1 MRKALSLPSG
11 RVGKWVV
18 AVLWIALLVPALMLA
33 GKLGDVEEND
43 NSAWLPGNAESTQ
56 VVDRAAR
63 FQPADTL
70 PAIVIYDRPEGV
82 TPADLAKAQADAEAF
97 TDIKDVVGR
106 PQGPVKA
113 EDGKAIQT
121 VVQVRKDK
129 KGWEG
134 IGEVVDEISEVGER
148 NANGLGFH
156 VTGPAGYA
164 SDSIK
169 AFSGGGALG
178 TITALVVVVILL
190 FTYRSPLLPL
200 LPLLTAGGALVMSEA
215 VIYLLAKHAGLTV
228 NKQTSF
234 ILTVLVFGA
243 ATDYALLLI
252 SRYREELRR
261 HEDRH
266 QAMAE
271 ALRRSSSAIIASA
284 ATVAVSLM
292 LLMLA
297 TLNSTKGLGPAC
309 AVGILVGL
317 FAMVTLMPALLVICG
332 RWIFWPVRPSYGS
345 AGPTKDSIWTRVGT
359 AVSGRP
365 RIVWIGTALVL
376 AVMAVGVFG
385 LKADGLSNKD
395 QFTTEPQMA
404 VGEEIQARHF
414 PAGSGD
420 PIYVVARAASAE
432 QVRTALS
439 GVPGVAEVSTPM
451 VKDGEAVMLGELED
465 SPSSTAAMR
474 TVERARTA
482 VHQIEGADAQVGGNT
497 AIILDTQE
505 AAARDSKVI
514 IPIVLV
520 MVFLILALLLRA
532 IVAPL
537 LLMATVV
544 LSFGAALGVSSLVF
558 NHVFGFAGADA
569 AFPLL
574 TFVFLVA
581 LGIDYNIFLVTRVR
595 EEALLHGTR
604 RGALTGLS
612 ATGGVITSAGL
623 VLAGT
628 FAAMASLPLVFA
640 AELGFAVAFG
650 VLLDTMIVRSVLVTA
665 LTLDVGRWMWW
676 PSKLFKRHDDPRPY
690 SSMYSAPT
698 SGIGVSSVVANQI
711 SFSSQNRHR
720 NASNDSA
727 QKEIRSG
734 SSGGASPSATS

>member
-1 MRKALSLPSG
+1 VA
-11 RVGKWVV
+11 KWVIV
-18 AVLWIALLVPALMLA
+18 GLWIALLVPAFMLA

-43 NSAWLPGNAESTQ
+43 SSAWLPGNAESTK
-56 VVDRAAR
+56 VVERAEK
-63 FQPADTL
+63 FQPSDIL
-70 PAIVIYDRPEGV
+70 PAIVIYDRPAGI
-82 TPADLAKAQADAEAF
+82 TPADMAKAHADAEAF
-97 TDIKDVVGR
+97 KGIKDVVGQ
-106 PQGPVKA
+106 PQGPVKSQ
-113 EDGKAIQT
+113 DGKAIQT

-129 KGWEG
+129 QGWEG
-134 IGEVVDEISEVGER
+134 IGGVVDAMTAVGRE

-156 VTGPAGYA
+156 ITGPAGHA

-169 AFSGGGALG
+169 AFSGGGGLTA
-178 TITALVVVVILL
+178 ITALVVVAILL
-190 FTYRSPLLPL
+190 LTYRSPWLPL
-200 LPLLTAGGALVMSEA
+200 LPLLTAGGALVTSEA
-215 VIYLLAKHAGLTV
+215 AIYLLAENAGLTV

-243 ATDYALLLI
+243 ATDYALLLT

-261 HEDRH
+261 NEDRH
-266 QAMAE
+266 KAMAE
-271 ALRRSSSAIIASA
+271 ALRRSGPAIIASA

-297 TLNSTKGLGPAC
+297 TLNSTQGLGPAS
-309 AVGILVGL
+309 AIGILVGL
-317 FAMVTLMPALLVICG
+317 LAMVTLMPALLVICG
-332 RWIFWPVRPSYGS
+332 RWIFWPVKPAYGS
-345 AGPTKDSIWTRVGT
+345 TGATKAGIWTRVGT
-359 AVSGRP
+359 AVSRRP
-365 RIVWIGTALVL
+365 RMVWMATALVL
-376 AVMAVGVFG
+376 GVMAIGVLG

-395 QFTTEPQMA
+395 QFTGRPQMA
-404 VGEEIQARHF
+404 VGEEIQSRHF

-420 PIYVVARAASAE
+420 PIYVVADAASAE
-432 QVRTALS
+432 QVKTALS
-439 GVPGVAEVSTPM
+439 GVPGVADVSTPTI
-451 VKDGEAVMLGELED
+451 KDGEAIMLAELTD
-465 SPSSTAAMR
+465 TPGSTAAIR
-474 TVERARTA
+474 TVEQARIA
-482 VHQIEGADAQVGGNT
+482 VHQIESADAQVGGNT
-497 AIILDTQE
+497 AILLDTQE
-505 AAARDSKVI
+505 AAARDSTVI

-520 MVFLILALLLRA
+520 VVFLILALLLRA
-532 IVAPL
+532 IIAPL

-558 NHVFGFAGADA
+558 NHVFGFAGAEA
-569 AFPLL
+569 SFPLL

-676 PSKLFKRHDDPRPY
+676 PGKLFSDERLHRRAQRADDATGEHGYPRW
-690 SSMYSAPT
+690 
-698 SGIGVSSVVANQI
+698 
-711 SFSSQNRHR
+711 HR
-720 NASNDSA
+720 TGRQDRDAA
-727 QKEIRSG
+727 R
-734 SSGGASPSATS
+734 PS

>member
-1 MRKALSLPSG
+1 MLRKMAALPSG
-11 RVGKWVV
+11 RVAKWVV
-18 AVLWIALLVPALMLA
+18 LALWTALLVPALMLA
-33 GKLGDVEEND
+33 GRLGDVEEND
-43 NSAWLPGNAESTQ
+43 NSAWLPGNAESTK
-56 VVDRAAR
+56 VVERAEK

-70 PAIVIYDRPEGV
+70 PAIVIYDRPAGI
-82 TPADLAKAQADAEAF
+82 TSADMAKARADAEAF
-97 TDIKDVVGR
+97 KGIENVVGQ

-113 EDGKAIQT
+113 QDGKAVQT
-121 VVQVRKDK
+121 VVQVRKDRT
-129 KGWEG
+129 GWEG
-134 IGEVVDEISEVGER
+134 IGKVVDAMSAVGEKD
-148 NANGLGFH
+148 ADGLGFH

-169 AFSGGGALG
+169 AFSGGGGLT

-190 FTYRSPLLPL
+190 LTYRSPLLPL
-200 LPLLTAGGALVMSEA
+200 LPLLTVGGALVTSEA
-215 VIYLLAKHAGLTV
+215 VIYLLAKNAGLVV

-252 SRYREELRR
+252 SRYREELQR

-266 QAMAE
+266 EAMAE
-271 ALRRSSSAIIASA
+271 ALHRAGPAIIASA
-284 ATVAVSLM
+284 ATVAVSLL

-297 TLNSTKGLGPAC
+297 TLNSTQGLGPAC
-309 AVGILVGL
+309 AVGVLVGL
-317 FAMVTLMPALLVICG
+317 LAMVTLMPALLVVCG
-332 RWIFWPVRPSYGS
+332 RWIFWPVKPSYGS
-345 AGPTKDSIWTRVGT
+345 AEAAEEGIWTRVGA
-359 AVSGRP
+359 AVAGRP

-376 AVMAVGVFG
+376 GVMATGMFG
-385 LKADGLSNKD
+385 LRADGLANKD
-395 QFTTEPQMA
+395 QFTDRPQMA
-404 VGEEIQARHF
+404 VGEEIQSRHF

-420 PIYVVARAASAE
+420 PVHVVAEAASAE
-432 QVRTALS
+432 RVRTVLS
-439 GVPGVAEVSTPM
+439 GVPGIADVSTP
-451 VKDGEAVMLGELED
+451 VIKDGEAMVLGELED
-465 SPSSTAAMR
+465 DPSSTAAMR

-482 VHQIEGADAQVGGNT
+482 VHAIEGAQAQVGGNT
-497 AIILDTQE
+497 AVTLDTQE
-505 AAARDSKVI
+505 AAARDSEVI

-520 MVFLILALLLRA
+520 VVLLILALLLRA

-558 NHVFGFAGADA
+558 NHVFGFAGAEA
-569 AFPLL
+569 SFPLL

-595 EEALLHGTR
+595 EEALPHGTR

-612 ATGGVITSAGL
+612 ATGGVITSAGV

-650 VLLDTMIVRSVLVTA
+650 VLLDTLIVRSVLVTA

-676 PSKLFKRHDDPRPY
+676 PSRLFRRHD
-690 SSMYSAPT
+690 APQEPAGT
-698 SGIGVSSVVANQI
+698 PDLEPALRG
-711 SFSSQNRHR
+711 
-720 NASNDSA
+720 
-727 QKEIRSG
+727 
-734 SSGGASPSATS
+734 T

>member
-1 MRKALSLPSG
+1 VLRKLASLPTG
-11 RVGKWVV
+11 RVAKWVIV
-18 AVLWIALLVPALMLA
+18 ALWAALLVPAVMLA
-33 GKLGDVEEND
+33 GRLGDVEEND
-43 NSAWLPGNAESTQ
+43 SSAWLPGNAESTT
-56 VVDRAAR
+56 VVARAER

-70 PAIVIYDRPEGV
+70 PAIVIYDRPGGV
-82 TPADLAKAQADAEAF
+82 TPADLAKARADAEAF
-97 TDIKDVVGR
+97 QGIENVAGR
-106 PQGPVKA
+106 PQGPLEA
-113 EDGKAIQT
+113 QDGRAIQT
-121 VVQVRKDK
+121 VVQVHKDRT
-129 KGWEG
+129 GWEG
-134 IGEVVDEISEVGER
+134 IGRVVDAMTRVGEE
-148 NANGLGFH
+148 NADGLGFH
-156 VTGPAGYA
+156 VTGPAGQA

-169 AFSGGGALG
+169 AFSGGGGLT

-190 FTYRSPLLPL
+190 LTYRSPLLPL
-200 LPLLTAGGALVMSEA
+200 LPLLTVGGALATSEA

-228 NKQTSF
+228 NKQTGF

-266 QAMAE
+266 EAMAE
-271 ALRRSSSAIIASA
+271 ALHRSGPAIVASA
-284 ATVAVSLM
+284 ATVAVSLL

-317 FAMVTLMPALLVICG
+317 LAMVTLMPALLVICG

-345 AGPTKDSIWTRVGT
+345 AGAAREGVWTRVGT

-365 RIVWIGTALVL
+365 RAVWIGTALAL
-376 AVMAVGVFG
+376 GVMAIGVFG
-385 LKADGLSNKD
+385 LRADGLAGRD
-395 QFTTEPQMA
+395 QFTSRPQTA
-404 VGEEIQARHF
+404 VGEEIQSRHF

-420 PIYVVARAASAE
+420 PVYVVAKAASAE
-432 QVRTALS
+432 QVRAALS
-439 GVPGVAEVSTPM
+439 GVPGVADVSPP
-451 VKDGEAVMLGELED
+451 VVRDGEAIMLGELRD
-465 SPSSTAAMR
+465 APSSTAAMH
-474 TVERARTA
+474 TVEQARTA
-482 VHQIEGADAQVGGNT
+482 VHRIAGADAQVGGNT
-497 AIILDTQE
+497 AIVLDTQE
-505 AAARDSKVI
+505 AAARDSRVI
-514 IPIVLV
+514 IPIVLAV
-520 MVFLILALLLRA
+520 VFLVLALLLRA

-558 NHVFGFAGADA
+558 DHVFHFGGAEA
-569 AFPLL
+569 SFPLL

-595 EEALLHGTR
+595 EVTVRHGTR

-650 VLLDTMIVRSVLVTA
+650 VLLDTMVVRSVLVTA

-676 PSKLFKRHDDPRPY
+676 PSRLFRRHDDPRPP
-690 SSMYSAPT
+690 AGRPDT
-698 SGIGVSSVVANQI
+698 EPALRGV
-711 SFSSQNRHR
+711 
-720 NASNDSA
+720 
-727 QKEIRSG
+727 
-734 SSGGASPSATS
+734 

>member
-1 MRKALSLPSG
+1 MMRRIASLPSG

-18 AVLWIALLVPALMLA
+18 LALWATLLVPVLMLA
-33 GKLGDVEEND
+33 GRLGDVEKND
-43 NSAWLPGNAESTQ
+43 NSAWLPGNSESTK
-56 VVDRAAR
+56 VVARAEN
-63 FQPADTL
+63 FQRADTL

-82 TPADLAKAQADAEAF
+82 TAADMAEARADSEAF
-97 TDIKDVVGR
+97 KSIENVAGQ
-106 PQGPVKA
+106 PQGPLKSQ
-113 EDGKAIQT
+113 DGKAIQT
-121 VVQVRKDK
+121 VVQLQKDK
-129 KGWEG
+129 TGWEG
-134 IGEVVDEISEVGER
+134 IGKTVDAMTEVGEE

-156 VTGPAGYA
+156 ITGPAGHA

-169 AFSGGGALG
+169 AFSGGGALT

-190 FTYRSPLLPL
+190 LTYRSPVLPL
-200 LPLLTAGGALVMSEA
+200 LPLLTVGVALATSEA
-215 VIYLLAKHAGLTV
+215 VIYLLAKNAGLVV

-252 SRYREELRR
+252 SRYREELLR

-266 QAMAE
+266 EAMAE
-271 ALRRSSSAIIASA
+271 ALYRSSPAIIASA

-297 TLNSTKGLGPAC
+297 TLSSTQGLGPAC

-317 FAMVTLMPALLVICG
+317 LAMVTLMPALLVICG
-332 RWIFWPVRPSYGS
+332 RWIFWPVKPAYGS
-345 AGPTKDSIWTRVGT
+345 AEAVKEGIWTRVGT
-359 AVSGRP
+359 GVSRRP
-365 RIVWIGTALVL
+365 RIVWIGTTLVL
-376 AVMAVGVFG
+376 GIMAIGVFG

-395 QFTTEPQMA
+395 QFTSTPQMA
-404 VGEEIQARHF
+404 VGEKIQSEHF

-420 PIYVVARAASAE
+420 PVLVVAEAASAE

-439 GVPGVAEVSTPM
+439 GVPGVVGVSTPM
-451 VKDGEAVMLGELED
+451 VKGGEAIMLGELKD
-465 SPSSTAAMR
+465 DPSSKTAMR
-474 TVERARTA
+474 TVEQARTA
-482 VHQIEGADAQVGGNT
+482 VHAVEGADAQVGGST
-497 AIILDTQE
+497 AIMLDTQE

-520 MVFLILALLLRA
+520 VVLLILALLLRA

-544 LSFGAALGVSSLVF
+544 LSFGAALGVSSLIF
-558 NHVFGFAGADA
+558 NHVFHFAGAEA
-569 AFPLL
+569 SFPLL

-595 EEALLHGTR
+595 EVALLHGTR

-612 ATGGVITSAGL
+612 TTGGVITSAGL

-665 LTLDVGRWMWW
+665 LTLDVGRLMWW
-676 PSKLFKRHDDPRPY
+676 PSKLFRRHDTP
-690 SSMYSAPT
+690 
-698 SGIGVSSVVANQI
+698 Q
-711 SFSSQNRHR
+711 
-720 NASNDSA
+720 
-727 QKEIRSG
+727 
-734 SSGGASPSATS
+734 PSAVEPDREPALRGV

>member
-1 MRKALSLPSG
+1 MASLPSG
-11 RVGKWVV
+11 KVTKWVV
-18 AVLWIALLVPALMLA
+18 LALWTVLLVPALMLA

-43 NSAWLPGNAESTQ
+43 NSAWLPGNAESTRM
-56 VVDRAAR
+56 VERAEK
-63 FQPADTL
+63 FQLADTL
-70 PAIVIYDRPEGV
+70 PAIVIYDRPEGI
-82 TPADLAKAQADAEAF
+82 TPADMTKARADAEAF
-97 TDIKDVVGR
+97 KGIKNVVGQ

-113 EDGKAIQT
+113 QDGKAVQT

-129 KGWEG
+129 TGWEG
-134 IGEVVDEISEVGER
+134 IGKVVDAMNRVGEE
-148 NANGLGFH
+148 NAGGLGFH

-169 AFSGGGALG
+169 AFSGGGGLT
-178 TITALVVVVILL
+178 TITAVVVVVILL
-190 FTYRSPLLPL
+190 LTYRSPVLPL
-200 LPLLTAGGALVMSEA
+200 LPLLTVGGALVMSEA

-234 ILTVLVFGA
+234 ILTVLLFGA
-243 ATDYALLLI
+243 ATDYALLLV

-266 QAMAE
+266 EAMAE
-271 ALRRSSSAIIASA
+271 ALHRSGPAITASA

-297 TLNSTKGLGPAC
+297 TLNSTQGLGPAC
-309 AVGILVGL
+309 AVGVLVGL
-317 FAMVTLMPALLVICG
+317 LAMVTLMPALLVICG
-332 RWIFWPVRPSYGS
+332 RWVFWPVQPSYGS
-345 AGPTKDSIWTRVGT
+345 AGATREGIWTRVGA

-365 RIVWIGTALVL
+365 RIVWTGTALVL
-376 AVMAVGVFG
+376 GVMAIGVFG
-385 LKADGLSNKD
+385 LKADGLSDTD
-395 QFTTEPQMA
+395 QFTDKPQMA
-404 VGEEIQARHF
+404 VGEEIQSRHF

-420 PIYVVARAASAE
+420 PVYVVAEAASAQ

-439 GVPGVAEVSTPM
+439 GVPGVADVSTPM
-451 VKDGEAVMLGELED
+451 VKDGEAIMLGELGD
-465 SPSSTAAMR
+465 DPSSTAAMR

-482 VHQIEGADAQVGGNT
+482 LHRIGGADAQVGGNT
-497 AIILDTQE
+497 AVVLDTRE
-505 AAARDSKVI
+505 AAARDSEVI

-532 IVAPL
+532 VVAPL

-544 LSFGAALGVSSLVF
+544 LSFAAALGVSSLMF
-558 NHVFGFAGADA
+558 DHVFHFAGADA
-569 AFPLL
+569 SFPLL

-623 VLAGT
+623 VLTGT

-650 VLLDTMIVRSVLVTA
+650 VLLDTLIVRSVLVTA

-676 PSKLFKRHDDPRPY
+676 PGKLFRHHDDPRP
-690 SSMYSAPT
+690 P
-698 SGIGVSSVVANQI
+698 SG
-711 SFSSQNRHR
+711 
-720 NASNDSA
+720 
-727 QKEIRSG
+727 RSDFEPALAG
-734 SSGGASPSATS
+734 T

>member
-1 MRKALSLPSG
+1 MASLPGG

-18 AVLWIALLVPALMLA
+18 LALWAVLLVPVLMLA
-33 GKLGDVEEND
+33 GQLGDVEEND
-43 NSAWLPGNAESTQ
+43 NSAWLPGNAESTK
-56 VVDRAAR
+56 VVARAET
-63 FQPADTL
+63 FQRADTV
-70 PAIVIYDRPEGV
+70 PALVIYDRPEGI
-82 TPADLAKAQADAEAF
+82 TPADLAEARADAEAF
-97 TDIKDVVGR
+97 KGVDNVVGQ
-106 PQGPVKA
+106 PQGPVPS

-121 VVQVRKDK
+121 VVQVQKDK
-129 KGWEG
+129 TGWEG
-134 IGEVVDEISEVGER
+134 IGKTVDALIEVGEE
-148 NANGLGFH
+148 NAGGLGVH

-169 AFSGGGALG
+169 AFGGGGALT
-178 TITALVVVVILL
+178 TITSLVVVLILL
-190 FTYRSPLLPL
+190 LTYRSPVLPL
-200 LPLLTAGGALVMSEA
+200 LPLLTVGVALVTSEA
-215 VIYLLAKHAGLTV
+215 VIYLLAKNAGLVV

-252 SRYREELRR
+252 SRYREELLR

-266 QAMAE
+266 EAMAE
-271 ALRRSSSAIIASA
+271 ALYRSSPAIIASA

-297 TLNSTKGLGPAC
+297 TLNSTQGLGPAC

-317 FAMVTLMPALLVICG
+317 LAMVTLMPALLVICG
-332 RWIFWPVRPSYGS
+332 RWIFWPVKPSYGS
-345 AGPTKDSIWTRVGT
+345 AETAREGVWTRVGT
-359 AVSGRP
+359 AVSRRP
-365 RIVWIGTALVL
+365 RIVWIGTTLAL
-376 AVMAVGVFG
+376 AVMAIGVLG

-395 QFTTEPQMA
+395 QFTGTPQMA
-404 VGEEIQARHF
+404 VGERIQSEHF

-420 PIYVVARAASAE
+420 PVFVVAKAASAE
-432 QVRTALS
+432 QVRTALT
-439 GVPGVAEVSTPM
+439 GVPGVAGVSTP
-451 VKDGEAVMLGELED
+451 VIKDGQALMLGELKD
-465 SPSSTAAMR
+465 DPSSRTAMR
-474 TVERARTA
+474 TVEQARIA
-482 VHQIEGADAQVGGNT
+482 VHGIEGADAQVGGST
-497 AIILDTQE
+497 AIMLDTQE

-520 MVFLILALLLRA
+520 VVLLILALLLRA

-544 LSFGAALGVSSLVF
+544 LSFGAAVGVSSLVF
-558 NHVFGFAGADA
+558 EHVFGFAGAEA
-569 AFPLL
+569 SFPLL

-595 EEALLHGTR
+595 EVALLHGTR
-604 RGALTGLS
+604 RGALEGLS
-612 ATGGVITSAGL
+612 TTGGVITSAGL

-676 PSKLFKRHDDPRPY
+676 PSKLFRSPDTPQPPAAKPDLEP
-690 SSMYSAPT
+690 AL
-698 SGIGVSSVVANQI
+698 
-711 SFSSQNRHR
+711 
-720 NASNDSA
+720 
-727 QKEIRSG
+727 SG
-734 SSGGASPSATS
+734 S